1 MKKDVFAE
9 VPTRDLKIFGMI
21 WGFIFL
27 VIAYHSQTYVALKAA
42 IATVF
47 LTTAVFCPKLYVQIK
62 FYQVWIKFGNFMGKV
77 NGFLI
82 SFILFYALFV
92 PIGILLKL
100 FGKDLLSKKLN
111 ATKESYFIDR
121 KEQPGDMKNQF

>member
-1 MKKDVFAE
+1 MKKE
-9 VPTRDLKIFGMI
+9 VLEEVSKRDLKIFGMI

-27 VIAYHSQTYVALKAA
+27 VIAYNSENYISLKLA

-47 LTTAVFCPKLYVQIK
+47 LASAVFCPKVYVKIK

-82 SFILFYALFV
+82 SFILFYAVFV
-92 PIGILLKL
+92 PIGLVLKL

-111 ATKESYFIDR
+111 STKESYFIDR

>member
-1 MKKDVFAE
+1 MKKE
-9 VPTRDLKIFGMI
+9 VSNRDLKIFGMI
-21 WGFIFL
+21 WGLIFL
-27 VIAYHSQTYVALKAA
+27 VIAYNSERYILLKAA
-42 IATVF
+42 IATLF
-47 LTTAVFCPKLYVQIK
+47 LATAIFCPKVYLQIK
-62 FYQVWIKFGNFMGKV
+62 FYQIWIKFGNFMGKV

-92 PIGILLKL
+92 PIGMLLKL